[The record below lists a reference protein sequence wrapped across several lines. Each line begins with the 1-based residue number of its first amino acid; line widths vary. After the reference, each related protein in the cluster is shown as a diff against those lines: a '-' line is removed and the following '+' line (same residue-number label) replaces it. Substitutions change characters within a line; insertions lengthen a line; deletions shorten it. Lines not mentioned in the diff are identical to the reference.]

1 METSLHLTT
10 PLSSLNQNLR
20 GCLRKHTIFGMKT
33 AGAVSP
39 FAPKSKLAA
48 LLWILGVKLL
58 QSSNALSSKTLF
70 KINSRFTDFK
80 LYGDGK
86 DDQKEEMV
94 TIDDMVEDIKIKIL
108 TFVYERVYNSGG
120 PTRLYFAMESNK
132 AMWDTLFERFPFF
145 ETYKNYLQIDINAE
159 NGDDLRVWKGWVES
173 RLRQLTLKIHVCHV
187 KRKNIPNFVFS
198 DGVCAQ
204 PDKSDEN
211 KTVLDGANQG
221 RKRRHN
227 GENNIRNV
235 KSSGEVADISSVT
248 SSSMKCLAANIRYQN
263 GDSEV
268 SSSSSPPTKTSPK
281 TLADKM
287 DIEKVMPGSYAPH
300 QAVLEELEDDLEH
313 RNKVKSSENEAGV
326 PPSATLVAP
335 PLSNKCFASS
345 VPHPKPII
353 RFIITSLFGRSS

>member
-1 METSLHLTT
+1 
-10 PLSSLNQNLR
+10 
-20 GCLRKHTIFGMKT
+20 
-33 AGAVSP
+33 
-39 FAPKSKLAA
+39 
-48 LLWILGVKLL
+48 
-58 QSSNALSSKTLF
+58 
-70 KINSRFTDFK
+70 
-80 LYGDGK
+80 
-86 DDQKEEMV
+86 
-94 TIDDMVEDIKIKIL
+94 
-108 TFVYERVYNSGG
+108 
-120 PTRLYFAMESNK
+120 MESNK

-268 SSSSSPPTKTSPK
+268 SSSSTKTSPK
-281 TLADKM
+281 AVAEKM

-313 RNKVKSSENEAGV
+313 RNKVKCSENEAGV
-326 PPSATLVAP
+326 PATSICRTGSYSNARILTTFKTFSSDSVA
-335 PLSNKCFASS
+335 NF
-345 VPHPKPII
+345 
-353 RFIITSLFGRSS
+353 